1 MLAAE
6 DAGAGAADTTSPWAG
21 KAVVTSDGR
30 VLSVSLGPEGTL
42 GPGSTSAAPEGS
54 ELLDGEPS
62 TVTGVIAENQ
72 GDMSD
77 ALTTYIGSVRYDTG
91 GYVPAVSDHVSGLI
105 VTGAMLA
112 AAVIEKL
119 MGRL

>member
-1 MLAAE
+1 M
-6 DAGAGAADTTSPWAG
+6 
-21 KAVVTSDGR
+21 TSDGR

-42 GPGSTSAAPEGS
+42 GPGSMSAALEGS

-77 ALTTYIGSVRYDTG
+77 ALTTYIGSVRHDTG
-91 GYVPAVSDHVSGLI
+91 GYVPGVSDHVSGLI